1 MDGIE
6 NKIDP
11 GDPNLGNMYERTLA
25 EVRERG
31 IKILPQ
37 SLLEAIDELRNDEV
51 IKGSLG
57 VIAEE
62 FIRLKTNEWQAY
74 SGQVTE
80 WEISKYLTYF

>member
-31 IKILPQ
+31 IEILPQ
-37 SLLEAIDELRNDEV
+37 SLSEAINELRNDEV

-62 FIRLKTNEWQAY
+62 FIRLKENEWHAY

-80 WEISKYLTYF
+80 WEISKYLTCF